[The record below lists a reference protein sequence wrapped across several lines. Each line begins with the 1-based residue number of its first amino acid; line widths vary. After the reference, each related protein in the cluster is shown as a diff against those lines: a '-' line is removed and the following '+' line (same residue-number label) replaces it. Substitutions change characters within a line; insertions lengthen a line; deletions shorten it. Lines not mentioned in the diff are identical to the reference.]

1 MTTSDQ
7 RYTICEL
14 ARLCGLPVRRIRF
27 YSDKGLLPPAT
38 RTMANYRVYSDT
50 DAARLDLIQAL
61 RAMGIGLAAIRGIL
75 ARKGSLAGL
84 LQLRLSALEA
94 EIAGKRRIAATLRAA
109 LRHPEPT
116 PDDLRRLWTMTSL
129 SNAEMRSLTE
139 RFYDKVTGDRMN
151 PEWRQKAIAAGV
163 PELPDDPT
171 PEQIDAF
178 AELRAM
184 LSDESVIASAKADAE
199 LMWTPDFDPAAYHA
213 AAERIFADVRKALA
227 AGEAPDSQ
235 TGRAIAGDWLEASAK
250 AMKREPDEAFRAWH
264 LDQYRRH
271 HERSLRYQQLLAT
284 LRREAAPGREWWWIN
299 EAMTELIV

>member
-1 MTTSDQ
+1 MTMIDQ
-7 RYTICEL
+7 RYTIGEL
-14 ARLCGLPVRRIRF
+14 ARLCGVPVRRIRF

-38 RTMANYRVYSDT
+38 RTMANYRVYSDA

-61 RAMGIGLAAIRGIL
+61 RAMGIGLAAIGGIL
-75 ARKGSLAGL
+75 ARKGSLAEL
-84 LQLRLSALEA
+84 LALRLSALEA

-116 PDDLRRLWTMTSL
+116 ADDLRRLWTMTSL
-129 SNAEMRSLTE
+129 SNADMRGLTA
-139 RFYDKVTGDRMN
+139 RFYDEVTGDRMSSD
-151 PEWRQKAIAAGV
+151 WRQKALEAGT

-184 LSDESVIASAKADAE
+184 LSDETVIAQAKADAE
-199 LMWTPDFDPAAYHA
+199 LMWTPEFDPAAYHA
-213 AAERIFADVRKALA
+213 AAERIFAQVRKAIA
-227 AGEAPDSQ
+227 ADEAPDSEA
-235 TGRAIAGDWLEASAK
+235 GRAIARDWLDASAK

-284 LRREAAPGREWWWIN
+284 LRGEDAPGREWWWVN
-299 EAMTELIV
+299 EAMTALVV

>member
-1 MTTSDQ
+1 MTDQQ
-7 RYTICEL
+7 RYTIGEL
-14 ARLCGLPVRRIRF
+14 SCLCGVPVRRIRF

-38 RTMANYRVYSDT
+38 RTMANYRVYADA

-61 RAMGIGLAAIRGIL
+61 RAMGMSLAAIREIL
-75 ARKGSLAGL
+75 ARKGSLAEL
-84 LQLRLSALEA
+84 LALRLSALEA
-94 EIAGKRRIAATLRAA
+94 EIAGKRLIAATLRAA

-116 PDDLRRLWTMTSL
+116 ADDLRRLWTMTSL
-129 SNAEMRSLTE
+129 SNADMRALTE
-139 RFYDKVTGDRMN
+139 HFYDEVTGDRMT
-151 PEWRQKAIAAGV
+151 PEWRQKAITAGA

-184 LSDESVIASAKADAE
+184 LSDETAIAQAKADAA
-199 LMWTPDFDPAAYHA
+199 LMWTPDFDPSAYHA
-213 AAERIFADVRKALA
+213 AAERIFAEVRTAMA

-235 TGRAIAGDWLEASAK
+235 AGSAIARDWLDASAR

-271 HERSLRYQQLLAT
+271 HARSLRYQQLLAI
-284 LRREAAPGREWWWIN
+284 LRGEDAPGREWWWIN
-299 EAMTELIV
+299 EAMTALVV

>member
-1 MTTSDQ
+1 MTTFDQ
-7 RYTICEL
+7 RYTIGEL
-14 ARLCGLPVRRIRF
+14 ARLCAVPVRRIRF

-38 RTMANYRVYSDT
+38 RTMANYRVYSDA

-61 RAMGIGLAAIRGIL
+61 RAMGTSLEAIRSIL
-75 ARKGSLAGL
+75 TRKGSLAEL
-84 LQLRLSALEA
+84 LQLRLSALES

-109 LRHPEPT
+109 LRRPEPT

-129 SNAEMRSLTE
+129 SNADMRSLTE
-139 RFYDKVTGDRMN
+139 RFYDEVTGDRMN
-151 PEWRQKAIAAGV
+151 PEWRQKAIAAGA

-184 LSDESVIASAKADAE
+184 LSDETVIASAKADAAA
-199 LMWTPDFDPAAYHA
+199 MWTPDFDPAAYHA
-213 AAERIFADVRKALA
+213 AAERIFADVRKAVA

-284 LRREAAPGREWWWIN
+284 LRGEAAPGREWWWIN
-299 EAMTELIV
+299 EAMTALVL

>member
-1 MTTSDQ
+1 MNANDQ
-7 RYTICEL
+7 RYTIGEL
-14 ARLCGLPVRRIRF
+14 ARLCGAPVRRIRF

-38 RTMANYRVYSDT
+38 RTMANYRVYSDA

-61 RAMGIGLAAIRGIL
+61 RAMGMSLAAIQGIL
-75 ARKGSLAGL
+75 IRKGSLAEL
-84 LQLRLSALEA
+84 LQLRLSTLEA
-94 EIAGKRRIAATLRAA
+94 EIAGKRLIAATLRAA

-116 PDDLRRLWTMTSL
+116 ADDIRRLWTMTSL
-129 SNAEMRSLTE
+129 SNADMRSLTE
-139 RFYDKVTGDRMN
+139 RFYDEVTGDRMN
-151 PEWRQKAIAAGV
+151 PEWRQKAIAAGA

-184 LSDESVIASAKADAE
+184 LSGEAAIAQAKADAE

-213 AAERIFADVRKALA
+213 AAERIFADVREAMVK
-227 AGEAPDSQ
+227 GDAPDSD
-235 TGRAIAGDWLEASAK
+235 TGRAIASAWLDASAK
-250 AMKREPDEAFRAWH
+250 AMKREPDQAFRAWH

-284 LRREAAPGREWWWIN
+284 LRDEAAPGREWWWIN
-299 EAMTELIV
+299 EAMTALVV

>member
-1 MTTSDQ
+1 MSTSDQ
-7 RYTICEL
+7 RYTIGEL
-14 ARLCGLPVRRIRF
+14 SRFCGVPVRRIRF
-27 YSDKGLLPPAT
+27 YSDKELLPPAT
-38 RTMANYRVYSDT
+38 RTMANYRVYSDA

-61 RAMGIGLAAIRGIL
+61 RAMGTSLAAIRDIL
-75 ARKGSLAGL
+75 ARKGSLTEL
-84 LQLRLSALEA
+84 LTLRLSALEA

-116 PDDLRRLWTMTSL
+116 ADDIRRLWTMTSL

-139 RFYDKVTGDRMN
+139 RFYDEVTGDRMN
-151 PEWRQKAIAAGV
+151 AEWRQKAIAAGA

-184 LSDESVIASAKADAE
+184 LSDETVIASAKADAE

-213 AAERIFADVRKALA
+213 AAERIFAEVRKAIA
-227 AGEAPDSQ
+227 ADEVPDSEA
-235 TGRAIAGDWLEASAK
+235 GRAIARDWLGASAK
-250 AMKREPDEAFRAWH
+250 AMKRKPDDGFRAWH

-271 HERSLRYQQLLAT
+271 HDRSLRYQQLLAT
-284 LRREAAPGREWWWIN
+284 LRGEAAPGREWWWIN
-299 EAMTELIV
+299 EAMTALVV

>member
-1 MTTSDQ
+1 M
-7 RYTICEL
+7 
-14 ARLCGLPVRRIRF
+14 PVRRIRF

-38 RTMANYRVYSDT
+38 RTMANYRVYSDA

-61 RAMGIGLAAIRGIL
+61 RAMGTSLVAIKGIL
-75 ARKGSLAGL
+75 TSKGSLAEL
-84 LQLRLSALEA
+84 LMLRLSALEA

-116 PDDLRRLWTMTSL
+116 ADDLRRLWAMTSL
-129 SNAEMRSLTE
+129 SNADMRGLTA
-139 RFYDKVTGDRMN
+139 RFYDEVTGDRMN
-151 PEWRQKAIAAGV
+151 PDWRRKALEAGT

-184 LSDESVIASAKADAE
+184 LSDETVIASAKADAE

-213 AAERIFADVRKALA
+213 AAERILAEARKAIA
-227 AGEAPDSQ
+227 AGEAPGSEA
-235 TGRAIAGDWLEASAK
+235 GRIIACDWLDASAK
-250 AMKREPDEAFRAWH
+250 AMKREPDESFRTWH

-271 HERSLRYQQLLAT
+271 HDRSLRYQQLLAV
-284 LRREAAPGREWWWIN
+284 LRGEDAPGREWWWIN
-299 EAMTELIV
+299 EAMTALVV

>member
-1 MTTSDQ
+1 MNTSDQ
-7 RYTICEL
+7 RYTIGEL
-14 ARLCGLPVRRIRF
+14 SRFCGVPVRRIRF

-38 RTMANYRVYSDT
+38 RTMANYRVYSDA
-50 DAARLDLIQAL
+50 DVARLDLIQAL
-61 RAMGIGLAAIRGIL
+61 RAMGLGLAAIRGIL
-75 ARKGSLAGL
+75 ARKGSLAEL
-84 LQLRLSALEA
+84 LALRLSALEA

-116 PDDLRRLWTMTSL
+116 ADDIRRLWTMTSL

-139 RFYDKVTGDRMN
+139 RFYDEVTGDRMN
-151 PEWRQKAIAAGV
+151 AEWRQKAIAAGA

-184 LSDESVIASAKADAE
+184 LSDETVIASAKADAE

-213 AAERIFADVRKALA
+213 AAERIFALVREAIA
-227 AGEAPDSQ
+227 AGEAPDSE
-235 TGRAIAGDWLEASAK
+235 TGRAIARDWLDASAS
-250 AMKREPDEAFRAWH
+250 AMKREPDDSFRAWH

-271 HERSLRYQQLLAT
+271 HDRSLRYQQLLAR
-284 LRREAAPGREWWWIN
+284 LRGEAAPGREWWWVN
-299 EAMTELIV
+299 EAMTALAV